1 MFSRVRSGN
10 TILKYFNRINST
22 LLKTRLCSSSNKTY
36 TDSDEWLYQTNNDN
50 ANNYKIGLSNKASE
64 LLGELVYIE
73 YNFEVGEEFD
83 IDDDLV
89 FIESVKA
96 ANSIKAPFNGTIIK
110 NNADIE
116 NEGLHFINEDPECIN
131 VSWFCELEK
140 KIE

>member
-1 MFSRVRSGN
+1 MMKRFLSINLNKSLVKVGVRPFFNMVVLSDK
-10 TILKYFNRINST
+10 LKYTEN
-22 LLKTRLCSSSNKTY
+22 
-36 TDSDEWLYQTNNDN
+36 DEWILPLDDVTH
-50 ANNYKIGLSNKASE
+50 KIGISNYASDS
-64 LLGELVYIE
+64 LGELVYIE

-140 KIE
+140 KID

>member
-10 TILKYFNRINST
+10 TILKYFNRINSN

-36 TDSDEWLYQTNNDN
+36 TDSDEWLYQTNN